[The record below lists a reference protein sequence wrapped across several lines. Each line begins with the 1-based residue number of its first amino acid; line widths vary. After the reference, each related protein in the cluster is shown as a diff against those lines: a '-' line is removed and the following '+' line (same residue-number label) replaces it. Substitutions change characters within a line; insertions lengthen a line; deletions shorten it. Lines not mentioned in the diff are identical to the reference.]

1 MLSGAISH
9 DEVTRFL
16 SARDYASK
24 ELWLEVSMPV
34 RQIEDGE
41 AVLIFDDTIQEKAW
55 TDENEIMCWHF
66 DRCQNRMVRGL
77 NISMR
82 CTTPKRSR
90 YRWPLK

>member
-34 RQIEDGE
+34 RQIEDDE

-66 DRCQNRMVRGL
+66 DHCQNRMVRGL
-77 NISMR
+77 II
-82 CTTPKRSR
+82 P
-90 YRWPLK
+90 PD